1 MISLAFCSILALN
14 SSTANEKNVAEL
26 SLAEFNRQKIVAR
39 FTTRESWEDH
49 VKALLGEKFQLV
61 KAFETDDYF
70 FLVLRDEG
78 AFVICDLPRKAT
90 SHRPSFE
97 SFINLADGSD
107 PVIGW
112 NEVHR
117 DYDKVNIHD
126 EIKRENQDGGWAG
139 SNYYHGTLLPVRA
152 GVVTEDVVVHFPT
165 VNLEVE
171 LNVK

>member
-1 MISLAFCSILALN
+1 MISLVFCSILALN
-14 SSTANEKNVAEL
+14 SSTADEKNVAEL
-26 SLAEFNRQKIVAR
+26 SLAEFNRQKIAAR
-39 FTTRESWEDH
+39 FTTKESWENH
-49 VKALLGEKFQLV
+49 VKVLLGEKFQLV

-97 SFINLADGSD
+97 SLINLADGSD

-112 NEVHR
+112 NEAQRH
-117 DYDKVNIHD
+117 YDKVKIHD
-126 EIKRENQDGGWAG
+126 EIKLKNQHGGWVG
-139 SNYYHGTLLPVRA
+139 NNYYHGTLLPVRA

-165 VNLEVE
+165 VNLKVE
-171 LNVK
+171 LKLK